1 MGDIAQSGPVPPWV
15 PVRFDLSRL
24 VSANSTEFGRRFV
37 AVLYSVPE
45 IVATY
50 ASQFVAINQAL
61 ILSWT

>member
-15 PVRFDLSRL
+15 PVRFDLLRL

-50 ASQFVAINQAL
+50 ASSLLPL
-61 ILSWT
+61 IKP